1 MEETENGEE
10 DFEILFMDRAW
21 LLHSENSQ
29 LLSLPACDLN
39 KIKTVNIPT
48 QMEEEPTR
56 VLP

>member
-1 MEETENGEE
+1 
-10 DFEILFMDRAW
+10 MDRAW